1 MAERE
6 RRLARPYGGTF
17 QPRVRVMDADDMA
30 RARRRMAGEIIERNG
45 GTNSLVLIGLQTGG
59 IDLAR
64 NLAVDIALLADA
76 DLVAESAGDHLSDAS
91 RGAAT
96 DAAPPAPTEIPV
108 GTLDV
113 VMHRD
118 DVGIRPLLPEAPT
131 SIPVDLTGTTVV
143 LTDDVLFTGRTV
155 RAALDA
161 LGDWGRPRAVQLAVM
176 VDRGHRELPI
186 APDYV
191 GRVVPTRRVEMVD
204 VAGDGVDLGELVK

>member
-17 QPRVRVMDADDMA
+17 HPRVRVMDADDLD
-30 RARRRMAGEIIERNG
+30 RARRRMAGEIIERNEG
-45 GTNSLVLIGLQTGG
+45 IDSLVLIGLQTGG
-59 IDLAR
+59 ISLAR
-64 NLAVDIALLADA
+64 RLAADISLLATADQALADA
-76 DLVAESAGDHLSDAS
+76 ADLGERQV
-91 RGAAT
+91 
-96 DAAPPAPTEIPV
+96 PV

-131 SIPVDLTGTTVV
+131 SIPVDLTGTTVI

-161 LGDWGRPRAVQLAVM
+161 LADWGRPRAVQLAVM

-191 GRVVPTRRVEMVD
+191 GRVVPTRRVEMID
-204 VAGDGVDLGELVK
+204 VADDGVDLGELVK

>member
-30 RARRRMAGEIIERNG
+30 RARLRMAGEILERNG
-45 GTNSLVLIGLQTGG
+45 GTDSLVLIGLQTGG
-59 IDLAR
+59 VELAR
-64 NLAVDIALLADA
+64 SLAADVARLVDAERSAGRLADA
-76 DLVAESAGDHLSDAS
+76 DAPEAGPS
-91 RGAAT
+91 
-96 DAAPPAPTEIPV
+96 EVPV

-131 SIPVDLTGTTVV
+131 SIPVDLNGTTVV

-161 LGDWGRPRAVQLAVM
+161 LADWGRPRAVQLAVM

>member
-6 RRLARPYGGTF
+6 RRLARPYGGIF

-30 RARRRMAGEIIERNG
+30 RARRRMAGEIIERNEG
-45 GTNSLVLIGLQTGG
+45 IDSLVLIGLQTGG
-59 IDLAR
+59 ISLAR
-64 NLAVDIALLADA
+64 RLAADLSLLATADQALADA
-76 DLVAESAGDHLSDAS
+76 ADLGERQV
-91 RGAAT
+91 
-96 DAAPPAPTEIPV
+96 PV

-131 SIPVDLTGTTVV
+131 SIPVDLTGTTAIP
-143 LTDDVLFTGRTV
+143 TAAALFTGRTV

-161 LGDWGRPRAVQLAVM
+161 LADWGRPRAVQLAVM

-191 GRVVPTRRVEMVD
+191 GRVVPTRRVEMID
-204 VAGDGVDLGELVK
+204 VADDGVDLGELVK

>member
-30 RARRRMAGEIIERNG
+30 RARLRMAGEILERNG
-45 GTNSLVLIGLQTGG
+45 GTESLVLIGLQTGG
-59 IDLAR
+59 VELAR
-64 NLAVDIALLADA
+64 SLAADVARLVDAERSAGRLADA
-76 DLVAESAGDHLSDAS
+76 DAPEAGPS
-91 RGAAT
+91 
-96 DAAPPAPTEIPV
+96 EVPV

-131 SIPVDLTGTTVV
+131 SIPVDLNGTTVV

-161 LGDWGRPRAVQLAVM
+161 LADWGRPRAVQLAVM